1 MSSIRVRVNKFIRLV
16 QDLNLE
22 EFWWG
27 NIKIQVCCQCKQ
39 EINRIRVNKIAIH
52 GTKSKL
58 ERESLG
64 PHESV
69 SLSLM
74 GNSPWLEVFNTK
86 LSFFGKTQPIFVI
99 DDNFRR
105 FSLSLSSRH
114 LRFCHYNDASFDN
127 FFVIV
132 IVVALNIELDTI
144 ISVKLS
150 RNKVIQAEMA
160 ATPKIRQI

>member
-1 MSSIRVRVNKFIRLV
+1 MHPSRDRCEAHANINNKALLIRKAFLCLNMVEDQKSYVKYSSWVNKFIRLV

-99 DDNFRR
+99 QDNFSLVW
-105 FSLSLSSRH
+105 FSLSLSLKSPFTV
-114 LRFCHYNDASFDN
+114 LP
-127 FFVIV
+127 
-132 IVVALNIELDTI
+132 L
-144 ISVKLS
+144 
-150 RNKVIQAEMA
+150 
-160 ATPKIRQI
+160 